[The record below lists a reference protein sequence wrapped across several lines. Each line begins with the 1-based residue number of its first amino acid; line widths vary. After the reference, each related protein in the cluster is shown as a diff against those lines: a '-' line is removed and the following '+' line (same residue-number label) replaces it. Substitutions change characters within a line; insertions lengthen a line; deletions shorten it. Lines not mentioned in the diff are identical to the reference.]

1 MEGFEV
7 KLFSSTKYP
16 NRWFAFGPEIGWVMF
31 PAEVGG
37 WQKRQPAR
45 GVDPIYMREVPLRM
59 GLNTGIPGAG
69 GSESSAPDVPYTEV
83 A

>member
-1 MEGFEV
+1 VEGFEM
-7 KLFSSTKYP
+7 KLFSNTKYP
-16 NRWFAFGPEIGWVMF
+16 SRWFAFGPEIGWVMF

-45 GVDPIYMREVPLRM
+45 GVDPIYLREVPLRM
-59 GLNTGIPGAG
+59 GLNTGIPDGAS
-69 GSESSAPDVPYTEV
+69 GSGASEVPLTEV

>member
-1 MEGFEV
+1 M

-45 GVDPIYMREVPLRM
+45 GVDPIYMLVVPLLL
-59 GLNTGIPGAG
+59 GLNTGIPSAAVS
-69 GSESSAPDVPYTEV
+69 GSRASDVLLTDV

>member
-1 MEGFEV
+1 M
-7 KLFSSTKYP
+7 KLFSNTKYP
-16 NRWFAFGPEIGWVMF
+16 SQWFAYGPEIGWVMF

-45 GVDPIYMREVPLRM
+45 GVDPIHLREVPLRM
-59 GLNTGIPGAG
+59 GLSTGIPVAAVSLSGA
-69 GSESSAPDVPYTEV
+69 SDVPLTEV

>member
-1 MEGFEV
+1 M

-37 WQKRQPAR
+37 WIKRQPAR
-45 GVDPIYMREVPLRM
+45 GVDPIYLREVPLRM
-59 GLNTGIPGAG
+59 GLNTGIAGAVVS
-69 GSESSAPDVPYTEV
+69 GSGASDDLLTEGV
-83 A
+83 VL

>member
-1 MEGFEV
+1 
-7 KLFSSTKYP
+7 
-16 NRWFAFGPEIGWVMF
+16 MF

-37 WQKRQPAR
+37 WQKRQAAR

-69 GSESSAPDVPYTEV
+69 VSGNGVSDVPLTEV

>member
-1 MEGFEV
+1 VEDFEM

-16 NRWFAFGPEIGWVMF
+16 TRWFAFGPEIGWVMF
-31 PAEVGG
+31 PAEAGG

-59 GLNTGIPGAG
+59 GLNTGIPGAAVSG
-69 GSESSAPDVPYTEV
+69 NGASDVLLTDV

>member
-1 MEGFEV
+1 MR
-7 KLFSSTKYP
+7 LFRSTINP
-16 NRWFAFGPEIGWVMF
+16 ARWFAFDAEIGWVMF

-45 GVDPIYMREVPLRM
+45 GVDPLYMREVPLRM
-59 GLNTGIPGAG
+59 GLNSGIPDSLES
-69 GSESSAPDVPYTEV
+69 GSGVSDVPLTEV

>member
-1 MEGFEV
+1 M

-16 NRWFAFGPEIGWVMF
+16 TRWFAFGPEIGWVMF
-31 PAEVGG
+31 PAEAGG

-45 GVDPIYMREVPLRM
+45 GVDPIYMREVSLRM
-59 GLNTGIPGAG
+59 GLNTGIPDAAKS
-69 GSESSAPDVPYTEV
+69 GSGVSNVPLTEV